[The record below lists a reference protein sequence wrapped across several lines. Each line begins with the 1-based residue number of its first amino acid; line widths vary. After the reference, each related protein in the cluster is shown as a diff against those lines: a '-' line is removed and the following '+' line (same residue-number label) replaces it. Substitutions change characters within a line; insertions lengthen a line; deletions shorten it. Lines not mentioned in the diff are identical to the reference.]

1 MQKSTN
7 PKNHPKQ
14 KTLAIKPIAL
24 FSGEKAIQ
32 TKQDDKKLLFYPA
45 LNLQLFKQ
53 QQVLTISFFYVKNQ
67 PRIGL
72 EIIPS
77 TKNNLQKNLKSFFSI
92 IKPTS
97 RILSFFILFIRKQCY
112 NIIFNSILFIFNI
125 YICEIDFIK

>member
-67 PRIGL
+67 LRIEL

-77 TKNNLQKNLKSFFSI
+77 PKKQPPKKIKI
-92 IKPTS
+92 ILPPS
-97 RILSFFILFIRKQCY
+97 
-112 NIIFNSILFIFNI
+112 
-125 YICEIDFIK
+125 